1 RSGAIPAFRSYLD
14 MFDLEGWNPKA
25 FPPETEGKRRLERL
39 SASGL
44 EQELRAM
51 RDDEDGPF
59 ASSVFTVQDVVD
71 ELRKRLKV
79 TINRQQIE
87 ELFTALGDRPLDKRP
102 MVRGKRLRLW
112 VWRDH
117 ERIEAMTAK
126 QLAGLYNPIA
136 AIADAQAEGRRDV
149 A

>member
-1 RSGAIPAFRSYLD
+1 